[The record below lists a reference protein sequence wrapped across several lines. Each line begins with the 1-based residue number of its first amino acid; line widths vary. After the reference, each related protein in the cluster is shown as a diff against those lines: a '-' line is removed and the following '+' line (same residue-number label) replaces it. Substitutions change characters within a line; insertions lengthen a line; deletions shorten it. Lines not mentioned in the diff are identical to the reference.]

1 MPDIAASEMPESVQ
15 PESEPLLVAC
25 LCAQWCGVCRDYAPV
40 MSRTLATLGAPAVH
54 PVWIDIEDD
63 DEVVGDLDVQNFP
76 TLLMLRGDTLCG
88 SVSLVSEDAPALRH
102 LAGPWLASLWIA
114 PDLRRQG
121 LGAML
126 VRHVIGHAHDH
137 AIPMLRLF
145 TPRNELWY
153 HKLGWQRE
161 HAAELLGQTVIVMS
175 CLPAQ
180 AIAAERGP

>member
-76 TLLMLRGDTLCG
+76 TLLLVRGDTVLFFG
-88 SVSLVSEDAPALRH
+88 PVTPHAHTLERLVANA
-102 LAGPWLASLWIA
+102 LAGA
-114 PDLRRQG
+114 
-121 LGAML
+121 
-126 VRHVIGHAHDH
+126 
-137 AIPMLRLF
+137 
-145 TPRNELWY
+145 
-153 HKLGWQRE
+153 
-161 HAAELLGQTVIVMS
+161 
-175 CLPAQ
+175 LPAQ
-180 AIAAERGP
+180 AAGEEVRALAANVRAFQARAA